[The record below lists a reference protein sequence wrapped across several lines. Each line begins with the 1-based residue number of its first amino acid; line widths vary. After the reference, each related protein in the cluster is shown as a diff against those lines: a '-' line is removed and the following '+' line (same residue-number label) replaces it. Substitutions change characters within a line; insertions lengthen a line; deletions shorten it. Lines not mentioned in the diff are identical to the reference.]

1 MKRFFLIILFFFT
14 ACGLVF
20 GAGSPEQGEPDWLA
34 MNFDQIE
41 RAARSTKVSFYMW
54 GGSSIINK
62 WIDTYV
68 TGELKMRYEIELER
82 VPMDASVFVNKLLTE
97 KQAGKERGTIDLL
110 WINGENY
117 KNAYEASLLFGPITP
132 LLPNYGK
139 YVDEKTVEFD
149 FGFPVNGY
157 EAPYGRAQFVFEYDS
172 ARIKDPPDTFEKL
185 LLWVKQNPGRFTY
198 PQPPD
203 FTGSAFIRQVFYA
216 LTGGHEQYLTGWD
229 KELFQRKSRLLWDYF
244 NEMKPYL
251 WQKGKTYPKD
261 VASLDTLFARGEVD
275 FNMTYHQAHAQ
286 NAILTGQYKESV
298 RTIVMRDGS
307 IYNTHFTAIPFNA
320 PNKPGALVTANFLL
334 SFEAQYSK
342 NDPANWGDFTV
353 LDLNRL
359 SREERELFK
368 TLDLGQATLPVD
380 VLAQHAVPEI
390 RAEYLEALEKGWEEH
405 VLRQ

>member
-1 MKRFFLIILFFFT
+1 
-14 ACGLVF
+14 
-20 GAGSPEQGEPDWLA
+20 
-34 MNFDQIE
+34 
-41 RAARSTKVSFYMW
+41 
-54 GGSSIINK
+54 
-62 WIDTYV
+62 
-68 TGELKMRYEIELER
+68 
-82 VPMDASVFVNKLLTE
+82 
-97 KQAGKERGTIDLL
+97 
-110 WINGENY
+110 
-117 KNAYEASLLFGPITP
+117 
-132 LLPNYGK
+132 
-139 YVDEKTVEFD
+139 
-149 FGFPVNGY
+149 
-157 EAPYGRAQFVFEYDS
+157 
-172 ARIKDPPDTFEKL
+172 
-185 LLWVKQNPGRFTY
+185 
-198 PQPPD
+198 
-203 FTGSAFIRQVFYA
+203 
-216 LTGGHEQYLTGWD
+216 
-229 KELFQRKSRLLWDYF
+229 
-244 NEMKPYL
+244 
-251 WQKGKTYPKD
+251 
-261 VASLDTLFARGEVD
+261 
-275 FNMTYHQAHAQ
+275 MTYHQAHAQ